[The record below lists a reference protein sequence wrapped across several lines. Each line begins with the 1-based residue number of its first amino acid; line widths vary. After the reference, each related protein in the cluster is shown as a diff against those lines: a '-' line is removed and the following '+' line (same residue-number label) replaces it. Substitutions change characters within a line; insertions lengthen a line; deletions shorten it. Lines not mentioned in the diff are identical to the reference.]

1 MLEPWYWFDSFIWWR
16 IIMEKIQYEDW
27 SVVYKLDS
35 WNFIS
40 EEELNNLKTYP
51 EFDIIRQLQRYT
63 DEDIKQILDFIKNK

>member
-1 MLEPWYWFDSFIWWR
+1 
-16 IIMEKIQYEDW
+16 MEKIQYEDW